1 MRALMLREIGK
12 PENLRLEDVLDPV
25 PKPTEVLVKMENA
38 AVNFPDLLTIEG
50 KYQFRPELPFVPG
63 KEGAGIVSEIGSKV
77 KKVSVGDRV
86 MIQVEFGSFAE
97 KAVVPE
103 HECYLVCLLYTS
115 PSPRD
120 RG

>member
-1 MRALMLREIGK
+1 MRALMLEKIGQ
-12 PENLRLEDVLDPV
+12 PEDLVLGEYPSPV
-25 PKPTEVLVKMENA
+25 PGPGEVLVDVHAA

-63 KEGAGIVSEIGSKV
+63 KEGAGI
-77 KKVSVGDRV
+77 
-86 MIQVEFGSFAE
+86 
-97 KAVVPE
+97 
-103 HECYLVCLLYTS
+103 CLLYTS